1 MAEYKKQ
8 HYVPQVYLR
17 RFTTDGERLFVF
29 DKLHEDPARRIRRSK
44 VRDIA
49 HENDFYDIVP
59 EVLKPEFRPDH
70 NRKMIENLL
79 GRFDAE
85 LGSGVE
91 QLVAAVKSGRRLDVN
106 QRALLARAMGIQAVR
121 TRDTRDTIE
130 ELYLQGYGA
139 ILRDITARNFPGDE
153 DLTPRAVMKPGFLP
167 MYHARYLLESGI
179 NKIGKAFM
187 EHTWIIGVNKTKQL
201 LYTSDQPVVRF
212 AHIEDP
218 HLSNEG
224 FAAPGIEVAFPL
236 DSEHLLIM
244 RDRRAPYG
252 DWAYNWSVVE
262 LNDDNVEFYN
272 RMQIEQSRRQI
283 YCRDNAFNLASQMCT
298 EDPELTDPTG
308 RKVTVEIIPSEDPL
322 RSYIVTNIRATRK
335 KKSVGRSS

>member
-1 MAEYKKQ
+1 MGEFKKQ

-17 RFTTDGERLFVF
+17 RFTPDGERLYVF
-29 DKLHEDPARRIRRSK
+29 DKLHEDHARRIRRSK

-49 HENDFYDIVP
+49 HENDFYDIAP
-59 EVLKPEFRPDH
+59 EVMKPEFRPEH

-91 QLVAAVKSGRRLDVN
+91 QLITAVKSGRRLDVN
-106 QRALLARAMGIQAVR
+106 QRAHLARALGIQAVR
-121 TRDTRDTIE
+121 TRDTRDTIKE
-130 ELYLQGYGA
+130 AYLQSVGA
-139 ILRDITARNFPGDE
+139 ILRDLTERNFPGQGH
-153 DLTPRAVMKPGFLP
+153 LTPRVEIKPGFLP
-167 MYHARYLLESGI
+167 VYHAQFMLESGI
-179 NKIGKAFM
+179 NTIGKAFM
-187 EHTWIIGVNKTKQL
+187 KHTWIIGVNKTKQL

-212 AHIEDP
+212 AHIDDP
-218 HLSNEG
+218 HFSNEG

-252 DWAYNWSVVE
+252 DWAYNWSVVD
-262 LNDDNVEFYN
+262 LNDGNVEFYN
-272 RMQIEQSRRQI
+272 RMQVEQSRRQI
-283 YCRDNAFNLASQMCT
+283 YCRDDAFNLASQMCA
-298 EDPELTDPTG
+298 EDPELTSPTG
-308 RKVTVEIIPSEDPL
+308 RKVAVEIIPSEDPL

-335 KKSVGRSS
+335 KKEAGKPS